1 MHEVGK
7 RKRHVQCSNG
17 VPVGLTILSILT
29 LGSCT
34 GLLANRLHANNQ
46 PEVTEHSPGL
56 NLGAL
61 CVKLEIFASI
71 VKQEIKRYK
80 QPFHTGREEL
90 LVIRSSDKDM
100 CQHTTQRGRQEADV
114 QIRKAPGLGTHPA
127 SIASSSGLRLV
138 GHLVSFP
145 SS

>member
-7 RKRHVQCSNG
+7 RKRNVQCSNG

-46 PEVTEHSPGL
+46 PKVTEHSLGL

-71 VKQEIKRYK
+71 VKQDEKRYK
-80 QPFHTGREEL
+80 LSFHTGREDF
-90 LVIRSSDKDM
+90 LVIRPSDKDM
-100 CQHTTQRGRQEADV
+100 CQHKEGDRRLTSKLERRQA
-114 QIRKAPGLGTHPA
+114 
-127 SIASSSGLRLV
+127 
-138 GHLVSFP
+138 
-145 SS
+145 